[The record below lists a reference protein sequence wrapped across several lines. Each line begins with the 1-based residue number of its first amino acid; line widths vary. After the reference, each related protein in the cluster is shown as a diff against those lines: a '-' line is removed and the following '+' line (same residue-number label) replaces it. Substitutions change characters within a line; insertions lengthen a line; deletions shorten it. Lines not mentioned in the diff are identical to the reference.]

1 MSNQRLSGKLAVI
14 LHADVVGSTSL
25 VQCDERLAHERIRDS
40 FRRFGDTISAYS
52 GKVHE
57 LRGDALLAEFERA
70 SDAVSAA
77 LAFLA
82 AQHEY
87 NRRLD
92 DEIRP
97 ELRVGVALGEVIIA
111 DNTIT
116 GEGVVLAQRLEQN
129 AEPGGLCI
137 TPAIREALPRRL
149 PFELENL
156 GARKLKGFDDPV
168 GIFRV
173 ALRPGAVMPVPEN
186 APAATKKAARPRLKI
201 AVTVLLLSVFALGV
215 YLYKIDR
222 QGVATKTP
230 ETVTVGSV
238 DKPSIAVLP
247 FDNMGGDPE
256 QEYFARLFLS
266 RADR

>member
-1 MSNQRLSGKLAVI
+1 M
-14 LHADVVGSTSL
+14 GSTSL

-168 GIFRV
+168 AVFT
-173 ALRPGAVMPVPEN
+173 LLGA
-186 APAATKKAARPRLKI
+186 
-201 AVTVLLLSVFALGV
+201 G
-215 YLYKIDR
+215 
-222 QGVATKTP
+222 
-230 ETVTVGSV
+230 
-238 DKPSIAVLP
+238 
-247 FDNMGGDPE
+247 
-256 QEYFARLFLS
+256 
-266 RADR
+266 